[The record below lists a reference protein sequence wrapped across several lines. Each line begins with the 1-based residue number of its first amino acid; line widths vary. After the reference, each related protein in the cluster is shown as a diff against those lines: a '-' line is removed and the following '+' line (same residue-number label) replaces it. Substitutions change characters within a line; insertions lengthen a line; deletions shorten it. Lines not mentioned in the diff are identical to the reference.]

1 MMSMND
7 TTKICDNIFE
17 AIHQLD
23 PHNIIF
29 NNDIRSGG
37 LSHHPRYTYIDMGDG
52 TIGAC
57 TLNHSLLYFRGEC
70 NLYDHCYSS
79 LDRIKSED
87 DKMVCQIRTQDFI
100 LLLKRNP
107 EIQAAIEHKE
117 YVDFTALAQHYGFP
131 TKMLD
136 VTNDILIA
144 AYFATHDTNPL
155 SGAFEIKKSGIGRI
169 RWSIEHIRPTG
180 RLGIVGMQPLA
191 RPGAQNAFGI
201 YLGEKEDYAESSY
214 SIEFIQDPT
223 ANEDFHKV
231 ILGGPQMIYPN
242 ENVNILVNRIQ
253 NSTCVTTQAVTT
265 YCQEYGKQRE
275 DVFGI
280 LQSKNIYVVDAPI
293 ADWCLLQGKVNS
305 VPSFRRNQVL
315 RPAFILG

>member
-1 MMSMND
+1 M
-7 TTKICDNIFE
+7 
-17 AIHQLD
+17 
-23 PHNIIF
+23 
-29 NNDIRSGG
+29 
-37 LSHHPRYTYIDMGDG
+37 
-52 TIGAC
+52 
-57 TLNHSLLYFRGEC
+57 
-70 NLYDHCYSS
+70 
-79 LDRIKSED
+79 
-87 DKMVCQIRTQDFI
+87 
-100 LLLKRNP
+100 
-107 EIQAAIEHKE
+107 
-117 YVDFTALAQHYGFP
+117 
-131 TKMLD
+131 
-136 VTNDILIA
+136 
-144 AYFATHDTNPL
+144 

-305 VPSFRRNQVL
+305 VPSFRRNKVL